1 MVYVL
6 SDLDS
11 YASVQATIPSKHA
24 GRRSESTGA
33 QHHFRRAGTW
43 AILVP
48 RWLKI
53 AQCFQDWAR
62 CILTKIDQDGQGR
75 ISVVTDP
82 VSSISLG
89 PAIKINDN
97 QFGRPPKA
105 AWTWAIADFGV
116 LRTAATAACVF
127 SPVMESISALSVCVS
142 ARNSRSF
149 MVAQPRLSGLTARGA
164 GDQPLI
170 VC

>member
-53 AQCFQDWAR
+53 AQCLQDWAR
-62 CILTKIDQDGQGR
+62 RILTKIDQDGQGR
-75 ISVVTDP
+75 ISVVTDS
-82 VSSISLG
+82 VSSISL
-89 PAIKINDN
+89 ARRSKSTTINL
-97 QFGRPPKA
+97 GSRLRPPGPGRSP
-105 AWTWAIADFGV
+105 I
-116 LRTAATAACVF
+116 LAC
-127 SPVMESISALSVCVS
+127 SERPRPRLASSRL
-142 ARNSRSF
+142 SRS
-149 MVAQPRLSGLTARGA
+149 RYRH
-164 GDQPLI
+164 
-170 VC
+170 